1 MKTALY
7 IIYTF
12 LIATFLIFVT
22 RTEKQSRYHAIVFFF
37 IFIFFF
43 INEHANIKEANQS
56 LFIKEL
62 CLELLASNV
71 AFVCSGLKV

>member
-1 MKTALY
+1 MQL
-7 IIYTF
+7 F
-12 LIATFLIFVT
+12 
-22 RTEKQSRYHAIVFFF
+22 SFF

-56 LFIKEL
+56 LLIKEL
-62 CLELLASNV
+62 CWELLASNV